1 MKEFF
6 NFLRRWK
13 YDFLIAMLY
22 FITVGFMIK
31 YCTLQT
37 LDIKV
42 HNFLLRDYLQEGF
55 FPWPPGYYSI
65 LYIVDF
71 IIRIKHPFVVSS
83 FIVLTFFLW
92 WKYKLVNIWIS
103 NSGGLKQGYVAFLSI
118 SFLFLSPIY
127 IPAIDGPFW
136 YLGKFTQTI
145 WHNSTLIAS
154 FPFSILLVKQT
165 FTWFE
170 SKKEKDLLYM
180 LALGLGIILIKPSF
194 MFCFIPALPIFTL
207 FRERKLSKTVFISLG
222 LSFSFFLLL
231 LLEKE
236 LIYTWD
242 PMIPKLYSSEE
253 QSQVILNP
261 FRLFL
266 HYSTEPVFDFFS
278 SFPLTLVFLFLWRKK
293 AFDSQFFNFSL
304 LLLIFAL
311 AVYFLFAETGF
322 RELHGNFY
330 WQIPIA
336 LFLHNLSIVLIVV
349 QEFLANNKK
358 VNIKIIL
365 ISAVYLVQVLLGIN
379 YWLRLFYGY
388 TLS

>member
-1 MKEFF
+1 MFF
-6 NFLRRWK
+6 DFIRKFK
-13 YDFLIAMLY
+13 YDFLIAILY
-22 FITVGFMIK
+22 FFTVGFMIK

-42 HNFLLRDYLQEGF
+42 HNFLLIDYLKAGF
-55 FPWPPGYYSI
+55 FPLPPGYYAI
-65 LYIVDF
+65 LYVVDL
-71 IIRIKHPFVVSS
+71 IIRVKHPFVVSS

-92 WKYKLVNIWIS
+92 WKYKMVHSWIS
-103 NSGGLKQGYVAFLSI
+103 NSVGLKQESVVFLSI

-127 IPAIDGPFW
+127 IPMIDGPFW

-165 FTWFE
+165 FTWYDTR
-170 SKKEKDLLYM
+170 KQKDFLY
-180 LALGLGIILIKPSF
+180 LLGIGIVILLIKPSF
-194 MFCFIPALPIFTL
+194 LFCFIPAFPIFIL
-207 FRERKLSKTVFISLG
+207 LLDRRLSKAVFLSLG
-222 LSFSFFLLL
+222 LSSTFFLLL

-236 LIYTWD
+236 LIYAWD
-242 PMIPKLYSSEE
+242 PMIPRLYSNEE
-253 QSQVILNP
+253 QSQVIFNP

-266 HYSTEPVFDFFS
+266 HYSTEPFFDFIS
-278 SFPLTLVFLFLWRKK
+278 SFPLTLVFFFLWGKR

-304 LLLIFAL
+304 LLLLFAL

-336 LFLHNLSIVLIVV
+336 LFLHNLSILLFVV
-349 QEFLANNKK
+349 QEFLAKNKK
-358 VNIKIIL
+358 VNNKIIL
-365 ISAVYLVQVLLGIN
+365 IGAVYLVQVLLGIN

>member
-1 MKEFF
+1 MKELFSF
-6 NFLRRWK
+6 IKNYK
-13 YDFLIAMLY
+13 YDFLIVILY
-22 FITVGFMIK
+22 FFTLGFMIK

-42 HNFLLRDYLQEGF
+42 HNFLLIDYLQQGY
-55 FPWPPGYYSI
+55 FPVPPGYYAI
-65 LYIVDF
+65 LYAVDL
-71 IIRIKHPFVVSS
+71 IIRVKHPFVVSS

-92 WKYKLVNIWIS
+92 WKYKLVYSWIS
-103 NSGGLKQGYVAFLSI
+103 NSGGLKQEYVVFLSI

-127 IPAIDGPFW
+127 IPSIDGPFW

-145 WHNSTLIAS
+145 WHNSTLIAA
-154 FPFSILLVKQT
+154 FPFSLLLVMHT
-165 FTWFE
+165 LTWYK
-170 SKKEKDLLYM
+170 SKSQKDLLYM
-180 LALGLGIILIKPSF
+180 LGFGIVIILIKPSF
-194 MFCFIPALPIFTL
+194 LFCFIPAFPIFTL
-207 FRERKLSKTVFISLG
+207 LRDRRLSKTVFLSLG
-222 LSFSFFLLL
+222 LSFVFFLLL

-236 LIYTWD
+236 LIYTLD
-242 PMIPKLYSSEE
+242 PMIPTLYSSEE

-266 HYSTEPVFDFFS
+266 HYSTEPVFDFIS
-278 SFPLTLVFLFLWRKK
+278 SFPLTLAILFLWGKK

-304 LLLIFAL
+304 LLLFFAL
-311 AVYFLFAETGF
+311 AVYFLFAETGY

-336 LFLHNLSIVLIVV
+336 LFLHNLSILLIVV
-349 QEFLANNKK
+349 QEFILNNKK
-358 VNIKIIL
+358 VNSKIIL
-365 ISAVYLVQVLLGIN
+365 MIAVYLVQVLLGIN